1 MKALG
6 SADQEIG
13 ETEVLLERMPDSQ
26 TDTSLSDRF

>member
-26 TDTSLSDRF
+26 TDLLSLSD